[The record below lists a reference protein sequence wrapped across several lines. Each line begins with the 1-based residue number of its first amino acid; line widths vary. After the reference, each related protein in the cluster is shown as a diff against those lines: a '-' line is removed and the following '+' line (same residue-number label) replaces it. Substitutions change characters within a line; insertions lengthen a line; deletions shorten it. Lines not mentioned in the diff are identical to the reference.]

1 MFSPRNT
8 ELRFNTQFIILLTFI
23 ESLKAFLIDMVAIL
37 VMSVKLASLD
47 LLKMKVFLNKGY
59 EVIIFVNDV
68 TNKILSLDSNHAV
81 DVII

>member
-37 VMSVKLASLD
+37 VISVKLASLD

-68 TNKILSLDSNHAV
+68 TNKILSLDSNLC
-81 DVII
+81 

>member
-37 VMSVKLASLD
+37 VISVKLASLD